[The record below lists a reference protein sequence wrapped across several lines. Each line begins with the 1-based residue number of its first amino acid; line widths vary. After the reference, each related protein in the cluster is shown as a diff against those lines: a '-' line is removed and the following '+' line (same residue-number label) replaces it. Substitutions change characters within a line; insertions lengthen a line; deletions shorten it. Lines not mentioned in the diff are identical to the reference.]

1 MALIR
6 ALETAKPSRQ
16 RLFSDPFARRF
27 LPSLQ
32 RALIVP
38 ARLTPWR
45 RMLEDVFDSR
55 APGARTSGAAR
66 TRLIDDWT
74 CAALQHHVAQVVIV
88 GAGFDCRGLRMHEL
102 KSTLVFE
109 LARRQMH
116 ELKSRLLADVQA
128 PHIRRVPIDFLIER
142 PEDLLLG
149 AGYSPAARTLFVW
162 EGVTNYLDA
171 GAVDA
176 VFDFF
181 GRSAPGSRVI
191 FTYVHANAI
200 DGSFP
205 APGLAA
211 TPSAATQD
219 RRGVDIWPSA
229 RQRAAVPCGQGK
241 ISGQRTIAGCIGR
254 GVCSPKATN
263 SIAPFLRRNRLFVP
277 AMCSWGISPS
287 RTTPTNAA
295 KLLV

>member
-109 LARRQMH
+109 LDRRQMH

-205 APGLAA
+205 APGL
-211 TPSAATQD
+211 PQL
-219 RRGVDIWPSA
+219 
-229 RQRAAVPCGQGK
+229 
-241 ISGQRTIAGCIGR
+241 
-254 GVCSPKATN
+254 
-263 SIAPFLRRNRLFVP
+263 LRRLHKIGEAWTFGLLPDNVPQYLAGKGLRLLEDLGAADYRALYLPRRLQPEGYEFYRAVLAEKP
-277 AMCSWGISPS
+277 IIRPS
-287 RTTPTNAA
+287 DV
-295 KLLV
+295 LLGD